1 MSWKWREH
9 EWIKI
14 FMFLYHFKQLC
25 LKQSLFNL
33 YALQIS
39 AKVSIHLISL
49 KISLKEFIVFPIHK
63 HKFCSCH
70 GKSKIVARLH
80 CTQKVQFL
88 LTKNDQN
95 GKIRSICLF
104 PNSFCFPV
112 IFHQEFSRILQ
123 NFIEMWNDGVVRA
136 YCCIKRWFTNSCSKR
151 HIHQKF
157 VFKHSNTN
165 NWQWDRNK
173 IEKKS
178 SKYQEIVLFITS
190 KSSCYQE
197 TSIRT
202 KDMLSPESAWKHLQ
216 KRFSNKVIYINTLSR
231 GSHRI

>member
-1 MSWKWREH
+1 
-9 EWIKI
+9 
-14 FMFLYHFKQLC
+14 MFLYHFKQLC

-151 HIHQKF
+151 HIHRKF
-157 VFKHSNTN
+157 VFKHSYTN

-173 IEKKS
+173 IEKNHRNIK
-178 SKYQEIVLFITS
+178 K
-190 KSSCYQE
+190 
-197 TSIRT
+197 
-202 KDMLSPESAWKHLQ
+202 LSFL
-216 KRFSNKVIYINTLSR
+216 
-231 GSHRI
+231 